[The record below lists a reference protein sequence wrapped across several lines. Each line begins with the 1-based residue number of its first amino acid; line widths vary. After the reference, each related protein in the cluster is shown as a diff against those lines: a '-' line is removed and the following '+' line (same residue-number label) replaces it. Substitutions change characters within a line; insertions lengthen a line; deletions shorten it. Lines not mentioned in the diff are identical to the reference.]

1 MSVDYVFL
9 ERDRPAA
16 VVRFSPPI
24 PGPTLGGD
32 GLLPAVESRI
42 LDGLA
47 VIDAAVREATDGR
60 RARTH
65 PHDPLPGFT
74 PLIRPAR
81 LLPARLLPVR
91 RRPDAR

>member
-1 MSVDYVFL
+1 M
-9 ERDRPAA
+9 EGA
-16 VVRFSPPI
+16 
-24 PGPTLGGD
+24 
-32 GLLPAVESRI
+32 I

-74 PLIRPAR
+74 PLVRPAR
-81 LLPARLLPVR
+81 RAARPPEHRWALIAVPR
-91 RRPDAR
+91 SSSSGPGSAA